1 VVRRRILIIVNPAAG
16 RPRSAERRLR
26 RVVGALER
34 QGCSVVL
41 RRAGSRLG
49 DAERLAREA
58 EADFDAIVA
67 AGGDGTVHAVVNG
80 LAGRPIP
87 VGVLP
92 FGTVNLLAREIG
104 LPRRLEAL
112 ANLIAEAPARPI
124 WPGRVAG
131 RTFLMMASVGFDSE
145 TVAAIRPGLKA
156 RAGRLAF
163 ACAVLVRLWHY
174 RVCEL
179 AVQAD
184 GIEHRAAGLI
194 AAKGRFYAGPFV
206 VAPNARLAAPALDLV
221 LFHRAGRPAIV
232 RYAAALFLGVIPRL
246 SDVTIVRARRVAVT
260 GNHALSVQADG
271 EIVGQLPVR
280 IEIADRPLFLIQPA
294 A

>member
-1 VVRRRILIIVNPAAG
+1 MRRRILIIVNPAAG
-16 RPRSAERRLR
+16 RPRSAERRLHR
-26 RVVGALER
+26 FVGALER

-49 DAERLAREA
+49 DVERLAREA

-67 AGGDGTVHAVVNG
+67 VGGDGTVHAVVNG

-104 LPRRLEAL
+104 LPRRPETL

-124 WPGRVAG
+124 WPGRAAG

-156 RAGRLAF
+156 RAGRFAF
-163 ACAVLVRLWHY
+163 AYAVLVRLWHY

-184 GIEHRAAGLI
+184 GIEHRAAGMI

-206 VAPNARLAAPALDLV
+206 VAPNARLAEPTLELV
-221 LFHRAGRPAIV
+221 LFRGAGRLAIF
-232 RYAAALFLGVIPRL
+232 RYAAALFLGLLPRL
-246 SDVTIVRARRVAVT
+246 GDVATLRIRTAEVSGA
-260 GNHALSVQADG
+260 GALPVQADG
-271 EIVGQLPVR
+271 ELVGQLPVT
-280 IEIADRPLFLIQPA
+280 IGIADQPLFLIQPA

>member
-1 VVRRRILIIVNPAAG
+1 MRRRILIIVNPAAG

-26 RVVGALER
+26 RFVGALER

-58 EADFDAIVA
+58 EADFDVIVA
-67 AGGDGTVHAVVNG
+67 GGGDGTVHAVVNG
-80 LAGRPIP
+80 LAGRPIA

-104 LPRRLEAL
+104 LPRRPEAL

-163 ACAVLVRLWHY
+163 AYAVLVRLWHY

-184 GIEHRAAGLI
+184 GIEHRATGLI

-206 VAPNARLAAPALDLV
+206 VAPQARLTEPALELV
-221 LFHRAGRPAIV
+221 LFRRAGRLAV
-232 RYAAALFLGVIPRL
+232 FRYMAALFLGRLPRL
-246 SDVTIVRARRVAVT
+246 GDVATLRIRAANVSGA
-260 GNHALSVQADG
+260 GALPVQADG
-271 EIVGQLPVR
+271 EIVGQLPVT
-280 IEIADRPLFLIQPA
+280 IEIADQPLFLIRPA